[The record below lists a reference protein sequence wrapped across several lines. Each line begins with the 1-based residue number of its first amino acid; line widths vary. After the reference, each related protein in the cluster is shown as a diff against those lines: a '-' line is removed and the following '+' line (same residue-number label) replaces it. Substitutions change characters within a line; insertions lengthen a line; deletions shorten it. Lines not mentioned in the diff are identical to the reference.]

1 MDKEFKVTDAA
12 FKIADLAVQAILYES
27 ACFPS
32 PGLVSPISDG
42 AHKDMD
48 YYMFLDSTAS
58 LIKPLLLCAQ
68 AGYTKSEP
76 RDIFKSIR
84 EIGLSGEK
92 EMFLRTYGVNTHKG
106 MLFLMGITAAAV
118 AKAIYEKKD
127 FNFIR
132 EVIVEMTNGI
142 SQSELMA
149 LPKDKKD
156 LSHGERLYLEF
167 GVKGIRGEVEEG
179 LPIVFEQALSIYDK
193 CSDIYINDRL
203 LHTLIGIMQYCEDTT
218 ILHRH
223 NLETLKEVQ
232 AKAKFITGLGGMKTD
247 FGVSA
252 VYELDREFKKRG
264 ISPGGSADLLA
275 VTVFLSSVKENIKF

>member
-1 MDKEFKVTDAA
+1 
-12 FKIADLAVQAILYES
+12 
-27 ACFPS
+27 
-32 PGLVSPISDG
+32 
-42 AHKDMD
+42 
-48 YYMFLDSTAS
+48 
-58 LIKPLLLCAQ
+58 
-68 AGYTKSEP
+68 
-76 RDIFKSIR
+76 
-84 EIGLSGEK
+84 
-92 EMFLRTYGVNTHKG
+92 
-106 MLFLMGITAAAV
+106 MGITAAAV

-132 EVIVEMTNGI
+132 EVIIEMTNGI

-167 GVKGIRGEVEEG
+167 GIKGIRGEVEEG
-179 LPIVFEQALSIYDK
+179 LPIVFEKALSIYEK

-275 VTVFLSSVKENIKF
+275 ITVFLSSVKENIKF